1 VYTTDYKS
9 ALAWRF
15 KWKDNHSIS
24 YMKKV
29 LSILVLLL
37 FVFKPSAQIKIINKD
52 LKLAEEPLPEVTYVK
67 AIENRIGGGFE
78 ACEFKLR
85 NEPIVLTDIHPFV
98 ATLYIAYA
106 DHRPISISP
115 DMIWLLICQGFS
127 THVNNNIE
135 ELRKKFVKFDGKKK
149 LIVNTQLISQEFK
162 KGSTKSPWPL
172 AFPVMSDSI
181 SKYVKSDIHNLYVQ
195 SFSTTTSVEK
205 AAYEV
210 ALLDVMGGYFEYE
223 FSTMCGIPTINIE
236 GTKTDWLKIRN
247 GLQHFKG
254 YKIDNWINSLEPIIQ
269 QFVDAS
275 DNKIDTAFWSNIFK
289 RKDESGGPYI
299 TGWIIKFFPY
309 INNNNQMEINPY
321 IYKEPKK
328 LTEGLLTNQFNNG
341 LSKANF
347 IWNYYGTNYE
357 MEFLAGFIGIK
368 QDLNTLTLR
377 PEIGWLVKDKKYKKK
392 SVLGNETINHI
403 NYSNRFKRLKYHL
416 ICLGVLLI
424 AFVAFRALKHK

>member
-1 VYTTDYKS
+1 
-9 ALAWRF
+9 
-15 KWKDNHSIS
+15 
-24 YMKKV
+24 MKKV

-98 ATLYIAYA
+98 AALYIAYA

-127 THVNNNIE
+127 AHVNNNIE

>member
-1 VYTTDYKS
+1 
-9 ALAWRF
+9 
-15 KWKDNHSIS
+15 
-24 YMKKV
+24 
-29 LSILVLLL
+29 
-37 FVFKPSAQIKIINKD
+37 
-52 LKLAEEPLPEVTYVK
+52 
-67 AIENRIGGGFE
+67 
-78 ACEFKLR
+78 
-85 NEPIVLTDIHPFV
+85 
-98 ATLYIAYA
+98 
-106 DHRPISISP
+106 
-115 DMIWLLICQGFS
+115 MIWLLICQGFS

-149 LIVNTQLISQEFK
+149 LIVNTQPISKEFK

-210 ALLDVMGGYFEYE
+210 ALLDVMSGYFEYE
-223 FSTMCGIPTINIE
+223 YSTLCGIPTINIE
-236 GTKTDWLKIRN
+236 GTKTDWLKIKK
-247 GLQHFKG
+247 GLQQFKG

-309 INNNNQMEINPY
+309 INDNNKMNINPF
-321 IYKEPKK
+321 IDIEPKK
-328 LTEGLLTNQFNNG
+328 HFEGLLTNQFNNG

-392 SVLGNETINHI
+392 SVVGNETINHI
-403 NYSNRFKRLKYHL
+403 NYGNRFKRLKYHL
-416 ICLGVLLI
+416 ICLGALFI
-424 AFVAFRALKHK
+424 AIVAFRKLKHK

>member
-1 VYTTDYKS
+1 
-9 ALAWRF
+9 
-15 KWKDNHSIS
+15 
-24 YMKKV
+24 MKKIF
-29 LSILVLLL
+29 STLVLLL
-37 FVFKPSAQIKIINKD
+37 FVFRPSAQIKIINKD
-52 LKLAEEPLPEVTYVK
+52 VKLAEEPLSEVTYVK
-67 AIENRIGGGFE
+67 AIETRVGGGFE
-78 ACEFKLR
+78 ACEFRLR
-85 NEPIVLTDIHPFV
+85 NEPIVPTDIHPFV
-98 ATLYIAYA
+98 AALYIAYA

-135 ELRKKFVKFDGKKK
+135 ELRKKFVTFDGTKK
-149 LIVNTQLISQEFK
+149 LTVNTLPISREFK

-172 AFPVMSDSI
+172 AFPVMADSI
-181 SKYVKSDIHNLYVQ
+181 SKYVNCDIHNLYVQ
-195 SFSTTTSVEK
+195 SFSTTNSVEK

-210 ALLDVMGGYFEYE
+210 ALLDVMSGYFEYE
-223 FSTMCGIPTINIE
+223 YSTSCGIPTINIE
-236 GTKTDWLKIRN
+236 GTKTDWLKIKN
-247 GLQHFKG
+247 GLQHFRG

-275 DNKIDTAFWSNIFK
+275 DNKIDTAFWSDIFK
-289 RKDESGGPYI
+289 GKDESGGTYI

-309 INNNNQMEINPY
+309 INDNNKMIINPY
-321 IYKEPKK
+321 IDKKPKDHF
-328 LTEGLLTNQFNNG
+328 EGLLTNQFNNG
-341 LSKANF
+341 LSKADF
-347 IWNYYGTNYE
+347 IWNYYGTKYE

-416 ICLGVLLI
+416 ICLGALFI
-424 AFVAFRALKHK
+424 AFVAFRKLKHK

>member
-1 VYTTDYKS
+1 MK
-9 ALAWRF
+9 
-15 KWKDNHSIS
+15 NSIS
-24 YMKKV
+24 T
-29 LSILVLLL
+29 LVLLL
-37 FVFKPSAQIKIINKD
+37 LVVFSSSAQIKIINKD
-52 LKLAEEPLPEVTYVK
+52 VELAVEPLSEVTYVK
-67 AIENRIGGGFE
+67 AIETRIGGGFE

-85 NEPIVLTDIHPFV
+85 NEPIVSTEIHPFV

-135 ELRKKFVKFDGKKK
+135 DLRKKFVKFDGKKE
-149 LIVNTQLISQEFK
+149 LIVDTQPISKEFK

-172 AFPVMSDSI
+172 AFPVLADSI
-181 SKYVKSDIHNLYVQ
+181 SKYVNFDIHNLYVQ

-210 ALLDVMGGYFEYE
+210 ALLDVMSGYFEYE
-223 FSTMCGIPTINIE
+223 YATSCGIPAINIE
-236 GTKTDWLKIRN
+236 GTKTDWLKIKKK
-247 GLQHFKG
+247 LQHFKG
-254 YKIDNWINSLEPIIQ
+254 YNIDNWINSLEPIIQ

-309 INNNNQMEINPY
+309 INDNNKMTINPY
-321 IYKEPKK
+321 IDKEPKK
-328 LTEGLLTNQFNNG
+328 HFEGLLTNQFNNG
-341 LSKANF
+341 LSKADF

-368 QDLNTLTLR
+368 QDLKSLTLR
-377 PEIGWLVKDKKYKKK
+377 PEIGWVVKNKKYEKK
-392 SVLGNETINHI
+392 SVVGNETINHI
-403 NYSNRFKRLKYHL
+403 NYSNRFKRLKYQL
-416 ICLGVLLI
+416 ICLGVLFI
-424 AFVAFRALKHK
+424 AFVAFRTLKHK

>member
-1 VYTTDYKS
+1 
-9 ALAWRF
+9 
-15 KWKDNHSIS
+15 
-24 YMKKV
+24 
-29 LSILVLLL
+29 
-37 FVFKPSAQIKIINKD
+37 
-52 LKLAEEPLPEVTYVK
+52 
-67 AIENRIGGGFE
+67 
-78 ACEFKLR
+78 
-85 NEPIVLTDIHPFV
+85 
-98 ATLYIAYA
+98 
-106 DHRPISISP
+106 
-115 DMIWLLICQGFS
+115 MIWLLICQGFS

>member
-1 VYTTDYKS
+1 MK
-9 ALAWRF
+9 
-15 KWKDNHSIS
+15 NSIS
-24 YMKKV
+24 T
-29 LSILVLLL
+29 LVLLL
-37 FVFKPSAQIKIINKD
+37 LVVFSSSAQIKIINKD
-52 LKLAEEPLPEVTYVK
+52 VELAVEPLSEVTYVK
-67 AIENRIGGGFE
+67 AIETRIGGGFE

-85 NEPIVLTDIHPFV
+85 NEPIVSTEIHPFV

-135 ELRKKFVKFDGKKK
+135 DLRKKFVKFDGKKE
-149 LIVNTQLISQEFK
+149 LIVDTQPISKEFK

-172 AFPVMSDSI
+172 AFPVLADSI
-181 SKYVKSDIHNLYVQ
+181 SKYVNFDIHNLYVQ

-210 ALLDVMGGYFEYE
+210 ALLDVMSGYFEYE
-223 FSTMCGIPTINIE
+223 YATSCGIPAINIE
-236 GTKTDWLKIRN
+236 GTKTDWLKIKKK
-247 GLQHFKG
+247 LQHFKG
-254 YKIDNWINSLEPIIQ
+254 YNIDNWINSLEPIIQ

-309 INNNNQMEINPY
+309 INDNNKMTINPY
-321 IYKEPKK
+321 IDKEPKK
-328 LTEGLLTNQFNNG
+328 HFEGLLTNQFNNG

-347 IWNYYGTNYE
+347 IWNYYGTDYE

-368 QDLNTLTLR
+368 QDLKTLTLR
-377 PEIGWLVKDKKYKKK
+377 PEIGWLVKDKKYIKK
-392 SVLGNETINHI
+392 SVVGNETINHI
-403 NYSNRFKRLKYHL
+403 NYSNRFKRLKYQL
-416 ICLGVLLI
+416 ICLGVLFI
-424 AFVAFRALKHK
+424 AFVAFRTLKINRKS

>member
-1 VYTTDYKS
+1 
-9 ALAWRF
+9 
-15 KWKDNHSIS
+15 
-24 YMKKV
+24 MKK
-29 LSILVLLL
+29 LFSILVLLL
-37 FVFKPSAQIKIINKD
+37 FVFRPSAQIKIISKD
-52 LKLAEEPLPEVTYVK
+52 VKLAEEPLSEVTYVK
-67 AIENRIGGGFE
+67 AIETLTGGGFE

-85 NEPIVLTDIHPFV
+85 NEPIVSTEIHPFI
-98 ATLYIAYA
+98 AALYIAYA

-149 LIVNTQLISQEFK
+149 LIVNTQPISKEFK

-210 ALLDVMGGYFEYE
+210 ALLDVMSGYFEYE
-223 FSTMCGIPTINIE
+223 YSTLCGIPTINIE
-236 GTKTDWLKIRN
+236 GTKTDWLKIKK
-247 GLQHFKG
+247 GLQQFKG

-309 INNNNQMEINPY
+309 INQC
-321 IYKEPKK
+321 
-328 LTEGLLTNQFNNG
+328 
-341 LSKANF
+341 
-347 IWNYYGTNYE
+347 
-357 MEFLAGFIGIK
+357 
-368 QDLNTLTLR
+368 R
-377 PEIGWLVKDKKYKKK
+377 LVKPK
-392 SVLGNETINHI
+392 TITFYN
-403 NYSNRFKRLKYHL
+403 S
-416 ICLGVLLI
+416 
-424 AFVAFRALKHK
+424 

>member
-1 VYTTDYKS
+1 
-9 ALAWRF
+9 
-15 KWKDNHSIS
+15 
-24 YMKKV
+24 MKK
-29 LSILVLLL
+29 LISILVLSL
-37 FVFKPSAQIKIINKD
+37 FVFRPSAQIKIISND
-52 LKLAEEPLPEVTYVK
+52 VKLAEEPLSEVTYVN
-67 AIENRIGGGFE
+67 AIETRIGGGFE

-85 NEPIVLTDIHPFV
+85 NEPIVSTEMHPFV
-98 ATLYIAYA
+98 ETLYLAYA

-135 ELRKKFVKFDGKKK
+135 ELRNKFVKFDGKKK
-149 LIVNTQLISQEFK
+149 LIVDTQPISQEFK

-181 SKYVKSDIHNLYVQ
+181 SKYVKFNIHNLYVQ

-210 ALLDVMGGYFEYE
+210 ALLDGMSGYFEYE
-223 FSTMCGIPTINIE
+223 YSTMCGIPTINIE
-236 GTKTDWLKIRN
+236 GTTADWLKIKKD
-247 GLQHFKG
+247 LQQFKG

-275 DNKIDTAFWSNIFK
+275 KNKIDTAFWSNIFK

-299 TGWIIKFFPY
+299 SGWIIKFFPY
-309 INNNNQMEINPY
+309 INNDNKMTINPY
-321 IYKEPKK
+321 LDKEPKIHF
-328 LTEGLLTNQFNNG
+328 EGLLTNQFNNG
-341 LSKANF
+341 LSKADF

-368 QDLNTLTLR
+368 QDLKTLTLR
-377 PEIGWLVKDKKYKKK
+377 PEIGWMVKDKKYKKK
-392 SVLGNETINHI
+392 SIVGDETINHF

-416 ICLGVLLI
+416 ICSGVLFI
-424 AFVAFRALKHK
+424 AFVAFKKLKHK

>member
-1 VYTTDYKS
+1 
-9 ALAWRF
+9 
-15 KWKDNHSIS
+15 
-24 YMKKV
+24 MKKV